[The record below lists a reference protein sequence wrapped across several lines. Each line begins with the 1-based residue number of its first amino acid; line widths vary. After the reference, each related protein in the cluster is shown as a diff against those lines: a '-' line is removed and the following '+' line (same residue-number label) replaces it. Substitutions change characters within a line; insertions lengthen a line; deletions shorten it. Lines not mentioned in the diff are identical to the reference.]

1 MAQNG
6 IVGDSFGTD
15 LPVTQVDNKSLLEEQ
30 KMARFSKSTEF
41 KRLKEHLEERI
52 TFYQSYLPSGEAITQ
67 QTDVT
72 KLGQNWIVANAIIAE
87 FQAVLMAYENAKE
100 VVKNAQ

>member
-15 LPVTQVDNKSLLEEQ
+15 LPTTQVDNNSLLEEQ
-30 KMARFSKSTEF
+30 KMARFSKTTEY

-52 TFYQSYLPSGEAITQ
+52 SFYQSYLPSGDAITLKQ
-67 QTDVT
+67 DTNQ
-72 KLGQNWIVANAIIAE
+72 LGQNWLVANAIIAE
-87 FQAVLMAYENAKE
+87 FQAVLLAYENAKE